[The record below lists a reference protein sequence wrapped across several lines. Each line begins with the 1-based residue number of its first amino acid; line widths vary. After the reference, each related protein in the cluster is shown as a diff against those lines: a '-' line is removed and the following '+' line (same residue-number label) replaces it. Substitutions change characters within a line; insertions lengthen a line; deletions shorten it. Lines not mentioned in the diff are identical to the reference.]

1 VINVVEG
8 LKNLEDMIKNKIKED
23 SVLALKNH
31 DNRRVDVLRYLIS
44 LIDKRELQLPVGEMN
59 DGEEMKVLQKE
70 LKNKEESKEMFL
82 KGNRDDLA
90 LQLDYEISILKD
102 YLPQAMSEDEVA
114 KLVDESIKNN
124 GNNFGVIMKD
134 VMNKLNGQVG
144 GDLVSKLV
152 KQKISGSN

>member
-1 VINVVEG
+1 
-8 LKNLEDMIKNKIKED
+8 MIKNKIKED

-31 DNRRVDVLRYLIS
+31 DNRRVDVLRYLVS

>member
-1 VINVVEG
+1 
-8 LKNLEDMIKNKIKED
+8 MIKNKIKED

-31 DNRRVDVLRYLIS
+31 DNRRVDVLRYIIS